1 LTPLFELIIIITK
14 SNELQV
20 GERSDKAKE
29 IQIEIYTKQ
38 QRLSKQPLHFMQLN
52 VIQRGPIQNHQN
64 THPIFPI
71 SKPHTFSRIL
81 LPPWEN
87 FIDR

>member
-1 LTPLFELIIIITK
+1 MLTPLFELIIIITK

-20 GERSDKAKE
+20 GERIDKAKE

-52 VIQRGPIQNHQN
+52 GIQRGPIQNRPN
-64 THPIFPI
+64 TH
-71 SKPHTFSRIL
+71 
-81 LPPWEN
+81 
-87 FIDR
+87 